1 MKTPGIKKFSL
12 QHPKTYLVIF
22 LLDLVMPFAL
32 YFGLVY
38 GIAWLSLTSGS
49 LLGLGLLTLLIL
61 K

>member
-1 MKTPGIKKFSL
+1 MNTPGTKKFSL
-12 QHPKTYLVIF
+12 QHPKTYLAIF
-22 LLDLVMPFAL
+22 LLDLVMPFVL